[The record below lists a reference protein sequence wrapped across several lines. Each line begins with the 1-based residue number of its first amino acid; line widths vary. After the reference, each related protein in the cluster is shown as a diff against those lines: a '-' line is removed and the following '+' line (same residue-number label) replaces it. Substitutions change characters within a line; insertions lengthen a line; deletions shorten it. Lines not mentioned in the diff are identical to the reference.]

1 MLSQRFASWTEYFD
15 SRESSTTINKKKIG
29 DLFQAF
35 DHSFSASETANKLEK
50 SNQTVFLA
58 KLSLNGGLQLFHH
71 FLQVGDPLYSD
82 DSTHSGFIVGT
93 QKDTA
98 SGMTPD
104 VTVLLN
110 DPDLNAVS
118 VPKREE
124 IMNCDNIADIDN
136 LVSSTTQSIRPRNF
150 IPVPPFLVNIIEN
163 TIQISGGD
171 AKVILKEVITSIKTF
186 DDIHVSDAEYVDKAA
201 IKCKFL
207 VQWLYLA
214 SIGETHIKKIPVQIC
229 GCSAL
234 ASKFNK
240 LKQEIFGQNDV
251 SSHLHAFS
259 APLSQLA
266 TSTRTTQEAIGKLVD
281 MQSQNS
287 EKSSNS
293 FKKIPSTYKKMLMI
307 ANGSSNIVP
316 DTLNDEAMA
325 FFALSKA
332 KLAHIHLNSMLETEN
347 IRVSVSPALANHLWN
362 GSFLWVNHVTP
373 SGLAA
378 SVLTS
383 ESYLKND
390 VLQEALVLDISTRFS
405 ISDENVS
412 KLTETTI
419 VFPVTVDEFLERQ
432 KALHLLSVFFFEEDK
447 LLPQAL
453 KMFLNWCNA
462 NRALLEART
471 SGDKKYLVKL
481 TLAIDERIYLWLRSC
496 CRAANLNDTKQDLM
510 NFHSMVSN
518 IEINCFNY
526 SIPSAVKS
534 LKNDKDS
541 GSSSNKKQKTAGK
554 RVENN
559 NMVDSWK
566 LRPNESYDN
575 VFKDKVK
582 NGPILSMGCHGC
594 HKFHNKGYCF
604 DDCHNK
610 DSHKELSGD
619 DWNKFDRYCKV
630 CRGE

>member
-1 MLSQRFASWTEYFD
+1 
-15 SRESSTTINKKKIG
+15 
-29 DLFQAF
+29 
-35 DHSFSASETANKLEK
+35 
-50 SNQTVFLA
+50 
-58 KLSLNGGLQLFHH
+58 
-71 FLQVGDPLYSD
+71 
-82 DSTHSGFIVGT
+82 
-93 QKDTA
+93 
-98 SGMTPD
+98 
-104 VTVLLN
+104 
-110 DPDLNAVS
+110 
-118 VPKREE
+118 
-124 IMNCDNIADIDN
+124 MNCDDIGDIDN
-136 LVSSTTQSIRPRNF
+136 LVSSTMQSIRPRNF
-150 IPVPPFLVNIIEN
+150 LPVPPFLVNVIEN
-163 TIQISGGD
+163 TILISGGD

-186 DDIHVSDAEYVDKAA
+186 DDNHAEDNEYVDKAA
-201 IKCKFL
+201 IKCKLF

-214 SIGETHIKKIPVQIC
+214 SNAENHIKKVPVQIC
-229 GCSAL
+229 CCSTLAL
-234 ASKFNK
+234 KFNK

-251 SSHLHAFS
+251 SSHLLAFS

-293 FKKIPSTYKKMLMI
+293 FKKIPSTYKKMIMI

-332 KLAHIHLNSMLETEN
+332 KLAHIHLNSMLEAEN

-405 ISDENVS
+405 ISDENIS

-419 VFPVTVDEFLERQ
+419 VFPVSVDDFLERQ
-432 KALHLLSVFFFEEDK
+432 KALHLISAFFFEEDK

-453 KMFLNWCNA
+453 KILLNWCNS

-471 SGDKKYLVKL
+471 SSDKKYLVKL

-496 CRAANLNDTKQDLM
+496 CRATNLNDTKQQLM
-510 NFHSMVSN
+510 NFHSIVSN

-534 LKNDKDS
+534 LQYDKD
-541 GSSSNKKQKTAGK
+541 GESSSKKRQKTGDK

-582 NGPILSMGCHGC
+582 NGPFLSMRSRGC
-594 HKFHNKGYCF
+594 HKFHNRGYCF

-610 DSHKELSGD
+610 DSHKKLSGD
-619 DWNKFDRYCKV
+619 DWNKFDRYCKI